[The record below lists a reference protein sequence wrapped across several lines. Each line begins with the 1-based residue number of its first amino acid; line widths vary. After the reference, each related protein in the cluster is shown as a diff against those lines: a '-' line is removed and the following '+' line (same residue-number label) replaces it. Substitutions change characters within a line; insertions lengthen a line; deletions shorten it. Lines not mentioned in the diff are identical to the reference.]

1 MFLERST
8 YRIIG
13 SLTVLMFG
21 LVTNSATFAVEE
33 TLQNDG
39 FTSGAPVDFQGG
51 FVPGEVA
58 AARFVPQ
65 IICPCV
71 VTKVTVL
78 FGGANGVRNVGI
90 SVWEDAAGAAL
101 PGTLVSTSDVMLVG
115 ANSSLN
121 EIDLSLSP
129 VIVNGPFRIG
139 LEFGQAGLPSVATD
153 ADGTINAS
161 ANFILADVAGML
173 VWFQS
178 STFGVTGDFIIRAT
192 IDNQA
197 PIDTDGDGDPDVTDP
212 DDDNDGIEDA
222 LDTEPLVASNLCT
235 TSDGDNAAI
244 GVSVVGD
251 LTCAA
256 QVSIDVQG
264 ATQVMGP
271 PAHLRLISPTIL
283 FKSGFS
289 VLQGGQLTVI
299 SADPCSGCS
308 P

>member
-1 MFLERST
+1 MH
-8 YRIIG
+8 RIIA
-13 SLTVLMFG
+13 SVTILMFG
-21 LVTNSATFAVEE
+21 LVANSATFAVEE

-65 IICPCV
+65 ISCPCV

-78 FGGANGVRNVGI
+78 FGGASGIRNMGI
-90 SVWEDAAGAAL
+90 SVWEDSAGTAT
-101 PGTLVSTSDVMLVG
+101 PGSLISISDASLVG
-115 ANSSLN
+115 ANASFN
-121 EIDLSLSP
+121 EIDLSLTP
-129 VIVNGPFRIG
+129 IIVNGPFRIG
-139 LEFGQAGLPSVATD
+139 LEFGHAGLPSVATD
-153 ADGTINAS
+153 LDGTIDAS
-161 ANFILADVAGML
+161 ANFILADVGGLL

-178 STFGVTGDFIIRAT
+178 TTLGVSGDFVIRAT
-192 IDNQA
+192 IDNQV

-212 DDDNDGIEDA
+212 DDDNDGIEDT
-222 LDTEPLVASNLCT
+222 LDTDPLVASNLCT
-235 TSDGDNAAI
+235 SSDGDNATL
-244 GVSVVGD
+244 GVSVVDD

-271 PAHLRLISPTIL
+271 PAHLHLISPTT
-283 FKSGFS
+283 FFQSGFS

-299 SADPCSGCS
+299 SADPCPGCS